1 MRWRRKNNEK
11 SRKNACDITA
21 RAVIYAHR
29 NSTGLDQEPE
39 RTMHAI
45 NKITRSQWKKIYGT
59 FRKWEQADRN
69 EAKIQDAYLD
79 SLDAAAEE
87 TGENRRAIYDGA
99 RAICY
104 YAYWRDPRAEW
115 SSSELLAARL
125 YNFKD
130 RVVPDDVP
138 EFFAD
143 IWEPIPP
150 ATSALNCWREEHHNI
165 PPAQI

>member
-1 MRWRRKNNEK
+1 
-11 SRKNACDITA
+11 
-21 RAVIYAHR
+21 
-29 NSTGLDQEPE
+29 
-39 RTMHAI
+39 MHAI
-45 NKITRSQWKKIYGT
+45 NKITRSQWKKIYGA
-59 FRKWEQADRN
+59 FRKWEQADWC
-69 EAKIQDAYLD
+69 ESKIQDAYLD

-99 RAICY
+99 YAICY

-125 YNFKD
+125 YKFKGKFKG

-150 ATSALNCWREEHHNI
+150 ATSALNRWREQRHNI
-165 PPAQI
+165 PPAQRLDKNSCRILP